1 MRPGR
6 AADHSPPSSA
16 AVMEEYSYTST
27 HPLGH
32 IGPVTGSLYLYL
44 LDVSHLRRSELRGP
58 NHLLVQSVTQK
69 TADSLL
75 INGVCLEDFTGVKCN

>member
-1 MRPGR
+1 MRLGR

-32 IGPVTGSLYLYL
+32 TGPVTGSLYLL
-44 LDVSHLRRSELRGP
+44 PFHVNVS
-58 NHLLVQSVTQK
+58 
-69 TADSLL
+69 
-75 INGVCLEDFTGVKCN
+75 VCVCC